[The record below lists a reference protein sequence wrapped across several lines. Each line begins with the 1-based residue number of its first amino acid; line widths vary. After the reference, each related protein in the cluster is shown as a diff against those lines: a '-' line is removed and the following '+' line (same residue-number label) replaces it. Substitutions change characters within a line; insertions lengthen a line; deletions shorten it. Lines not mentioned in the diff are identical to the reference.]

1 MASYCTIIGQV
12 IVTSTSFLYNT
23 SPPLPPL
30 RLVEQGQNRRFDLSA
45 DITPSAVNQATFDE
59 HLLAIADDGSEVGF
73 YDCSVTTPDDKTVV
87 VKVQSQYAIGE
98 TKYTIELTSELGI
111 NLGIFSESYKQTQ
124 TANNKS
130 VVRRLRA
137 QRDLKDLRVETE
149 VCADGVL
156 TKFERIYDLRDVELF
171 LANGAVLVMQ
181 RVYAITG
188 AQSRVTLNTLDID
201 GTLCCLACEFLG
213 GKDANCD
220 STSMSEVAV
229 EQTLCSPTGHSITTQ
244 KYFTTYGQLVSVVQI
259 GSPVVF
265 KLAQPPLPII
275 KDQYLPIPHVGEDDF
290 FWRDNISYCTLDFD
304 WSNENACSLA
314 ARISL
319 EQNHSPFNNWLITET
334 RRCFF
339 FLQEEL
345 ISQYHL
351 YLYDHPE
358 FTDLLKDFLQALLM
372 EKPEDTYNFAAD
384 YFTSF
389 SKRREETTCL
399 KQA

>member
-1 MASYCTIIGQV
+1 M
-12 IVTSTSFLYNT
+12 
-23 SPPLPPL
+23 P
-30 RLVEQGQNRRFDLSA
+30 SA
-45 DITPSAVNQATFDE
+45 KPNTPSSSPLSWEST
-59 HLLAIADDGSEVGF
+59 LAS
-73 YDCSVTTPDDKTVV
+73 S
-87 VKVQSQYAIGE
+87 
-98 TKYTIELTSELGI
+98 
-111 NLGIFSESYKQTQ
+111 
-124 TANNKS
+124 ANNKS

-275 KDQYLPIPHVGEDDF
+275 KEDDF
-290 FWRDNISYCTLDFD
+290 FWRDNMYMLSKFYQ
-304 WSNENACSLA
+304 
-314 ARISL
+314 RK
-319 EQNHSPFNNWLITET
+319 
-334 RRCFF
+334 
-339 FLQEEL
+339 EEL